1 MLLLVFSPNFPLISL
16 LLGHRQ
22 VTIENSML
30 NFHVSLYQ
38 AKKWQKQPWKRVN
51 CFQIKIKCCIESS
64 FASTMRQSRKLD

>member
-38 AKKWQKQPWKRVN
+38 GQEVAETALEKGQLLPDQN
-51 CFQIKIKCCIESS
+51 
-64 FASTMRQSRKLD
+64 